1 MAVYRYQDKSP
12 QPGANVFIAEDARV
26 IGDVTIGSGSSIW
39 WGTVVRGDVHY
50 IRIGENTNIQDMSL
64 IHVTGGKFP
73 TIIGNHCTLGHRVT
87 VHGATLQDHAFVG
100 IGATVLDGCEIE
112 PYGFLAAGSL
122 LTPGKK
128 IPSGMM
134 FMGSPAKPVREIT
147 DQEREMISRTS
158 EKYHKLGLEY
168 ADSSRVIRLD

>member
-1 MAVYRYQDKSP
+1 MGIYSYKEKTP
-12 QPGANVFIAEDARV
+12 EIGASCFVAEDARI
-26 IGDVTIGSGSSIW
+26 IGDVKIGRGSSVW
-39 WGTVVRGDVHY
+39 WGCTVRGDVHH

-73 TIIGNHCTLGHRVT
+73 TIIGNNCTLGHRVT
-87 VHGATLQDHAFVG
+87 IHGAFLHDFAFVG

-134 FMGSPAKPVREIT
+134 FMGSPAKAVREISEA
-147 DQEREMISRTS
+147 EREMITRTA
-158 EKYHKLGLEY
+158 EKYHELGQEY
-168 ADSSRVIRLD
+168 SGGQVQRLR